1 MLSLEL
7 KRNVYKIDEKS
18 MENLLIYVDARI
30 QKYFESEYDKEIKSI
45 FDEIRCLIQN
55 YKKKLIEISKLNIQQ
70 FFINYLKQFTLEN
83 MYDYFIVNI
92 IPRISIIIYN
102 QKIEKYLKNIGKKYR
117 IKCISSSMKT
127 FG

>member
-55 YKKKLIEISKLNIQQ
+55 YKKKLIEISKLNIIL
-70 FFINYLKQFTLEN
+70 FL
-83 MYDYFIVNI
+83 
-92 IPRISIIIYN
+92 
-102 QKIEKYLKNIGKKYR
+102 G
-117 IKCISSSMKT
+117 
-127 FG
+127 